1 MTRQVVVIG
10 GDAAG
15 ASAASAVKR
24 ALKRDV
30 RVTVLERQRWTSY
43 SACGIPYWM
52 AGQVDGP
59 DRLVVRGPEEH
70 RSRGLVVRTRVEATA
85 IDPAGQT
92 VTARDLSTGEDQSY
106 EYDDLIIATGAI
118 PVRPPIPGIDLPG
131 VHGIQLLSDGLD
143 MLESLHHGPKRAVVV
158 GAGYIGIE
166 MAEAMQN
173 RGLEVTIVDLAEQP
187 MRSLDPDMGELIAA
201 EMEGMGITYR
211 GGEPVQAIEAASDG
225 RVASVLC
232 ESTSIPADIVVL
244 GLGVRPNSRLARMAG
259 LPIGE
264 HDGILTDD
272 RQRVLGH
279 SNIWAGGDCVEVV
292 SKLTGRRMHVALG
305 THANKHGR
313 VIGANI
319 AGGDLV
325 FPGVLRTAVSKVC
338 DLEISRVGLRQE
350 EAEEFGMAVVS
361 ATINAKTRAH
371 YFPGSGKI
379 RVKVIAEKGTG
390 RMLGCQIVGMAG
402 SAKRI
407 DIASVAIWNGMTVE
421 EVAQLDLGYSPPF
434 SPVWDPVQTA
444 ARKAAGMV

>member
-264 HDGILTDD
+264 HDAGAARDREYADVAASRQPAQLPELGEIDD
-272 RQRVLGH
+272 GLDVVDRDQARLAKGCAVECGAASHVGGVRLRSFGA
-279 SNIWAGGDCVEVV
+279 SASVMVRNPSRTKPTIW
-292 SKLTGRRMHVALG
+292 LG
-305 THANKHGR
+305 TGHG
-313 VIGANI
+313 
-319 AGGDLV
+319 
-325 FPGVLRTAVSKVC
+325 
-338 DLEISRVGLRQE
+338 
-350 EAEEFGMAVVS
+350 
-361 ATINAKTRAH
+361 
-371 YFPGSGKI
+371 
-379 RVKVIAEKGTG
+379 
-390 RMLGCQIVGMAG
+390 
-402 SAKRI
+402 
-407 DIASVAIWNGMTVE
+407 
-421 EVAQLDLGYSPPF
+421 
-434 SPVWDPVQTA
+434 
-444 ARKAAGMV
+444 